1 MKGCSPAR
9 SIGSLKSERS
19 SPTQK
24 VMYALAENE
33 DFDRQ
38 EIATYEEVARLMP
51 YPAVP
56 RPIVLIGPP
65 GVGRNELKR
74 RLIAL
79 DPDKFRTTIPCNR
92 FRPCWPP
99 FGWDILMRDFIADTS
114 RPPKTGEAD
123 GVDYHFLD
131 RQQMERDIDDGLF
144 VEFGEYK
151 GNLYGTANR
160 SIKEIIELG
169 YTCILNPHH
178 QVWQYAESFPNVC
191 PAIDVE
197 YNLWMGRSWL

>member
-1 MKGCSPAR
+1 MLTLDRFYLILIPFAYDPSILLSVCVYFGYLAAASIPCFDPLPKNEMKNEKEKGCSPAR
-9 SIGSLKSERS
+9 SMGSLKSERS

-38 EIATYEEVARLMP
+38 EIVTYEEVARLMP

-79 DPDKFRTTIPCNR
+79 DPDKFRTTIPCENKTKT
-92 FRPCWPP
+92 FRCRKIVASTLWLN
-99 FGWDILMRDFIADTS
+99 FCLT
-114 RPPKTGEAD
+114 
-123 GVDYHFLD
+123 
-131 RQQMERDIDDGLF
+131 F
-144 VEFGEYK
+144 V
-151 GNLYGTANR
+151 T
-160 SIKEIIELG
+160 
-169 YTCILNPHH
+169 
-178 QVWQYAESFPNVC
+178 
-191 PAIDVE
+191 
-197 YNLWMGRSWL
+197 